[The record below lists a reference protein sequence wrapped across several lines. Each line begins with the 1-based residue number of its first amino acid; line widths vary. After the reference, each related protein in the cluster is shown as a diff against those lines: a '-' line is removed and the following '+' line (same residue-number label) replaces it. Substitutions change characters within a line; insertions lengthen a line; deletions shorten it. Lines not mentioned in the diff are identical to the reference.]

1 VKEVALVIPPGIQKY
16 TGMSNADYGA
26 SPSQVILEI
35 LLVST
40 YISSTQYQPSTVID
54 IQNFI

>member
-16 TGMSNADYGA
+16 TGMSNADYGPPPA
-26 SPSQVILEI
+26 QVILEI

-40 YISSTQYQPSTVID
+40 YISLTQYQLSTVID